1 MNLLTID
8 IGNTNI
14 TTAHFADGIEVM
26 IKSVPGDNPESI
38 AAVIKDAWEHV
49 PFVKTAKEPT
59 RDGIVL
65 VSSVKPQWTEMIRKI
80 VQETIDEKIKLIP
93 GDFPIPMEVDF
104 KKIEKVGSDRLL
116 AAVAAYE
123 VVQDAVIIADFGT
136 AVTIDVVNEKG
147 VFLGGTIMPGFA
159 ISAKALN
166 TGTAQLPEVIVKRP
180 DKPFG
185 QNTNDAINCGLYYS
199 AIGALQEIIR
209 RYSEHLGRWPQTV
222 ITGSGSRVIKD
233 DCDFI
238 DSFVSDLVVKGMVIS
253 FNKYFEEQK

>member
-14 TTAHFADGIEVM
+14 TAAHFADGIEVM
-26 IKSVPGDNPESI
+26 IKSVPGDD
-38 AAVIKDAWEHV
+38 AQAFATVIKDAWEHV
-49 PFVKTAKEPT
+49 PFVKSAKEPT

-65 VSSVKPQWTEMIRKI
+65 VSSVKPQWTEMVRKI
-80 VQETIDEKIKLIP
+80 VLEAIGEKIKLIP

-104 KKIEKVGSDRLL
+104 KDAKKVGSDRLL

-136 AVTIDVVNEKG
+136 AVTIDVVTEKG

-166 TGTAQLPEVIVKRP
+166 AGTAQLPEVVVKKP
-180 DKPFG
+180 DMPFG

-209 RYSEHLGRWPQTV
+209 RYSEHIGRWPQTV
-222 ITGSGSRVIKD
+222 LTGSGSKIIKD

-253 FNKYFEEQK
+253 FNKYFEEEK